1 MERKIAFEP
10 IVNEKCRILILG
22 TMPSD
27 ESLRKQ
33 ERYGHKSNQFWRII
47 FTLFDKPLPD
57 DYTEKNALLAEHNIA
72 IWDVLESCECEGS
85 LDSNIK
91 NEKANDFKSFYK
103 KYPQIKHIFFTGKKA
118 EELYRKHISFDNERI
133 FTTLPS
139 PSSANARMRL
149 EEKIEK
155 WQILADTVR
164 LYESDNLG

>member
-1 MERKIAFEP
+1 MRKIAFEP
-10 IVNEKCRILILG
+10 IADKDSRVLILG

-47 FTLFDKPLPD
+47 FTLFNKRLPES
-57 DYTEKNALLAEHNIA
+57 YAEKNALLKEHHIA

-85 LDSNIK
+85 LDSNIR

-103 KYPQIKHIFFTGKKA
+103 KYPRIKHIFFTGKKA
-118 EELYRKHISFDNERI
+118 EQLYKKHVGFEDCRTYI
-133 FTTLPS
+133 TLPS
-139 PSSANARMRL
+139 PSSAHARMRL

-155 WQILADTVR
+155 WQVLADTVR
-164 LYESDNLG
+164 MYEDYSI